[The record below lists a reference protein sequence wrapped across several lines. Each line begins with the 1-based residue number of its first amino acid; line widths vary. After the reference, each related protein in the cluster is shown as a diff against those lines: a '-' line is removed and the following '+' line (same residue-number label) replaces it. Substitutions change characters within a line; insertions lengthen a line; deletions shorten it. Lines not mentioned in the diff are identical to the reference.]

1 MEKPRSVR
9 VVTRDWA
16 EHWLPGWTYNVCSGS
31 GIRVGSRDEVAG
43 DLIREKLALTGPR
56 WTARDCVG
64 QHDRPLS
71 A

>member
-1 MEKPRSVR
+1 MERPRSVR
-9 VVTRDWA
+9 VVTRDSA
-16 EHWLPGWTYNVCSGS
+16 EHWLLGWTYNVCSGS

-43 DLIREKLALTGPR
+43 DLIGEKLALSGSR

-64 QHDRPLS
+64 QHDRRLS